1 MGLVSRAIEE
11 AGIPTITM
19 SSAWDVTR
27 SVKPPRAAFVNFPLG
42 NQTGR
47 PGNREEQMAIVRD
60 ALTAAYS
67 MTEPGT
73 VTILPYEWDED
84 GYGWQGGEYRP
95 GYLRPYVRTE
105 AIPGD

>member
-1 MGLVSRAIEE
+1 M
-11 AGIPTITM
+11 TM
-19 SSAWDVTR
+19 SSAWDITR

-47 PGNREEQMAIVRD
+47 PGDAAEQLSIVRD
-60 ALTAAYS
+60 ALTAACA
-67 MTEPGT
+67 MTKPASI
-73 VTILPYEWDED
+73 TILPYKWDQS

-105 AIPGD
+105 AVPSDS

>member
-1 MGLVSRAIEE
+1 M
-11 AGIPTITM
+11 TM
-19 SSAWDVTR
+19 SSAWDITQ

-47 PGNREEQMAIVRD
+47 PGNREEQMSIVRD
-60 ALTAAYS
+60 ALNAACS

-73 VTILPYEWDED
+73 VTILPYKWDD
-84 GYGWQGGEYRP
+84 AGYGWQGGEYLP

-105 AIPGD
+105 AVPPT